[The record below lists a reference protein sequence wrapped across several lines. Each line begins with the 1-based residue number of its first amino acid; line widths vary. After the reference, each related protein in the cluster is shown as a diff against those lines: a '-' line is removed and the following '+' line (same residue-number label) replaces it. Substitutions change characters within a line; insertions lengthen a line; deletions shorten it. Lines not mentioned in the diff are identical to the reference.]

1 MRIAADSNNGA
12 GTGTLAPA
20 SLYVGQRRVFLPERL
35 AVPFALRAGRPLLF
49 LAAGFGLAFGLALA
63 AGCAGA
69 AAGATAKAA
78 AVACSAAA
86 LGTGCPAGHLT

>member
-1 MRIAADSNNGA
+1 MVPR
-12 GTGTLAPA
+12 PA
-20 SLYVGQRRVFLPERL
+20 RSQPHRCVSQRRVFLPERL

-49 LAAGFGLAFGLALA
+49 LAAGFGLAFGLAA
-63 AGCAGA
+63 RGAGA

-86 LGTGCPAGHLT
+86 LGAGCSAGHLT